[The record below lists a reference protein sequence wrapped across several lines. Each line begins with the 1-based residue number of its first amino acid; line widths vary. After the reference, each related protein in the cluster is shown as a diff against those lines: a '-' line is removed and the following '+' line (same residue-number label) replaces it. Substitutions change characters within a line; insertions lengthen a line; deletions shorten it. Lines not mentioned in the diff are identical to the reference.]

1 MEEPMDQT
9 QPMVE
14 AGTLQVRLA
23 RDAADLAAV
32 QHLRWRVF
40 AEEMGARLGGDEPLD
55 ADPFDPLCDHLL
67 VIDRAAGDGGAVVGT
82 YRLLRESVARAAGGF
97 YSAGEFDL
105 APLLY
110 GAGRPHGELLELGR
124 SCVLPPYR
132 TSGTIALLWRGIGD
146 YLARHHIGL
155 LFGCASLPGADPT
168 AHAAAL
174 SYLAHHHLAEPH
186 CRPAVRCGMGVPLAQ
201 LAPGSYDP
209 RAAARQLPP
218 LVKGYI
224 RAGARFGEGAFVD
237 RAFNTTDVCVVLP
250 VERIESRYAERFAT
264 LRTPQPA

>member
-1 MEEPMDQT
+1 MEHEPVMA
-9 QPMVE
+9 E

-23 RDAADLAAV
+23 RDAADLRAV

-40 AEEMGARLGGDEPLD
+40 AEEMGADLGGTEPAD
-55 ADPFDPLCDHLL
+55 ADHFDALCDHLL
-67 VIDRAAGDGGAVVGT
+67 VIDRAVGATGAVVGT

-124 SCVLPPYR
+124 SCVLAPYR

-174 SYLAHHHLAEPH
+174 SYLAHHHMAEPE
-186 CRPAVRCGMGVPLAQ
+186 CRPTVHAGLGVPLAR

-237 RAFNTTDVCVVLP
+237 HAFNTTDVCVVLP
-250 VERIESRYAERFAT
+250 VERIAARYSERFAT
-264 LRTPQPA
+264 VRLPEPA